1 MSGSPLSAFALDP
14 EPKKTYTNMT
24 TLLGCDQPASI
35 EIVKC
40 LQTLSI
46 QTIIY
51 SDSKFK
57 VYKSYINNKYL
68 RLFCINFLEYKIV
81 RRRIPNWIR

>member
-1 MSGSPLSAFALDP
+1 MISGVFAMSGSPLSAFAVDS

-24 TLLGCDQPASI
+24 ALLGCDQYESI
-35 EIVKC
+35 ETVKC
-40 LQTLSI
+40 LQALTI

-57 VYKSYINNKYL
+57 V
-68 RLFCINFLEYKIV
+68 C
-81 RRRIPNWIR
+81 